1 MRPQRRDGAKKN
13 AKEYMVD
20 FFEYREK
27 RETSGDPQIE
37 ELAFKVIG
45 AAIEVHRII
54 GPGLNESVYRR
65 ALSHELDLLH
75 VPHACEFPVPVYYK
89 GLLVGEGRMDLLVDQ
104 KLIVELKCVDRLND
118 VHRAQTISY
127 LRATGFSLA
136 LLINFNVAVL
146 KDGIKRIINA
156 NRKPI

>member
-1 MRPQRRDGAKKN
+1 M
-13 AKEYMVD
+13 D
-20 FFEYREK
+20 FFEFREK
-27 RETSGDPQIE
+27 KETCGDPRIE

-65 ALSHELDLLH
+65 ALSHELDLLQ
-75 VPHACEFPVPVYYK
+75 VPHACEYPVAVYYK

-104 KLIVELKCVDRLND
+104 RLIVELKCADRLND
-118 VHRAQTISY
+118 VHRAQAISY
-127 LRATGFSLA
+127 LQATGFPLA